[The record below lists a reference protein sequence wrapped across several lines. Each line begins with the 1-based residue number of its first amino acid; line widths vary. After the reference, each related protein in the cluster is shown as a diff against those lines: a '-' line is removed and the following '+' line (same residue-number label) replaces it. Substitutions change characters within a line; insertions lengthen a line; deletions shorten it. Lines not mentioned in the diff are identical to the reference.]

1 MVGDETY
8 SISRKKACDVF
19 NGTPVGRAVDFRF
32 WPASAVL
39 LTRFRWPQRPHFDYP
54 HRTSRRGHG
63 GLLDDG

>member
-32 WPASAVL
+32 WPATASRACEKTSATLWVQL
-39 LTRFRWPQRPHFDYP
+39 LRSDQPPEITASGIW
-54 HRTSRRGHG
+54 
-63 GLLDDG
+63 

>member
-32 WPASAVL
+32 WPRLAYASADGAAFIPAAFEQRRWRL
-39 LTRFRWPQRPHFDYP
+39 SRFER
-54 HRTSRRGHG
+54 
-63 GLLDDG
+63 